1 MSMLIHG
8 TSQAPYMMIDIFL
21 IYSEMTVRKDD
32 KRTCAAAANISTN
45 GQSVLAFSLLD
56 NTPKQVVGCIIQKRI
71 LVFTQ
76 TDHSV
81 LQFYKYQ
88 EKLQQRIYL
97 KETCPLRKSLLLGKK
112 CGNFYRNATLGIT
125 ISFPATTYAEMYLP
139 SQPQY
144 TLYYPTPL
152 VYTQFQAWVST
163 LLYNIP

>member
-56 NTPKQVVGCIIQKRI
+56 NTPKQVVGCIIQKRR

-97 KETCPLRKSLLLGKK
+97 KETCPLRKSLLLPKK
-112 CGNFYRNATLGIT
+112 MWQFLQKCYFGNYHFIPSNNIRRNVLTLTTT
-125 ISFPATTYAEMYLP
+125 IYIIL
-139 SQPQY
+139 
-144 TLYYPTPL
+144 PTPL

-163 LLYNIP
+163 LLYNIL